1 MGEETPKRKMHPAS
15 LAALEKTKWEK
26 GQTGNPGG
34 FSKGRRL
41 SSQISDFLSQP
52 ENAEL
57 IKKVILGAFLGD
69 KELIGTDK
77 NGVQRE
83 PNLAWFEGVMNRI
96 EGKVADKN
104 EISFPAHGDSEVDA
118 ALQSLAGGS
127 GEAGEESIPGDVGE
141 DRSEQPDTGT
151 GADELPGVRDEG

>member
-1 MGEETPKRKMHPAS
+1 MSDETPKKPHPGS
-15 LAALEKTKWEK
+15 ENLILWKK

-34 FSKGRRL
+34 YSKGRRL
-41 SSQISDFLSQP
+41 SSQISEFLNSD

-118 ALQSLAGGS
+118 ALQSLASGS
-127 GEAGEESIPGDVGE
+127 GEAGEESIPGDAGE
-141 DRSEQPDTGT
+141 DRSEQPDTAT
-151 GADELPGVRDEG
+151 DSPDVPPVR